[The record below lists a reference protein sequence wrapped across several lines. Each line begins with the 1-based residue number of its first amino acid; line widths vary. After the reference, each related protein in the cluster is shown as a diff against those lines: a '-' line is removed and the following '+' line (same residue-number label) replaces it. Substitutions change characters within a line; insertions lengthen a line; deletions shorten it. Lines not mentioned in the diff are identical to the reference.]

1 MVPTGN
7 LIMMIVNALLGIA
20 IPVFLAWWAVKKHQ
34 ANLSTILIG
43 AAVFFVF
50 ALVLESMVHQI
61 VLRGPRGAAIQE
73 NVLYFALYG
82 GLMAGLF
89 EETGRFL
96 AMKFLLKKEPTNVKA
111 GVSYGLGH
119 GGAEMLLIFSLSM
132 ISTFA
137 IAVMINA
144 GQTETL
150 LSQVPAEAKDQLTAQ
165 FDQIKEASA
174 GIYLIGLWERF
185 SALILQVSL
194 SILVWAAARKGG
206 KWLWL
211 FPAAILLHALVDGIA
226 VILSKQA
233 GTVTVELII
242 LAMAIAVAA
251 LAWLIARKAFPAEPA
266 PEADRGI
273 STDE

>member
-7 LIMMIVNALLGIA
+7 LVMIIVNVLLGIA
-20 IPVFLAWWAVKKHQ
+20 VPLFLCWWAVKKHK
-34 ANLSTILIG
+34 ANIATILIG
-43 AAVFFVF
+43 AAVFVVF
-50 ALVLESMVHQI
+50 ALVLEALVHQV
-61 VLRGPRGAAIQE
+61 VLKGPRGATIQG
-73 NVLYFALYG
+73 NILYYALYG

-96 AMKFLLKKEPTNVKA
+96 AMKFLLKKEPTTAKA

-119 GGAEMLLIFSLSM
+119 GGVEMMLIFGLSM

-137 IAVMINA
+137 MAVMINA

-150 LSQVPAEAKDQLTAQ
+150 LSQVPAEAKDQLVAQ
-165 FDQIKEASA
+165 LDQIKDARA
-174 GIYLIGLWERF
+174 GSFLLGLWERF

-211 FPAAILLHALVDGIA
+211 FPAAILLHALVDGVA
-226 VILSKQA
+226 VILAKHTGA
-233 GTVTVELII
+233 VTVELII
-242 LAMAIAVAA
+242 LAMAVAVAG
-251 LAWLIARKAFPAEPA
+251 LAWLVARKAFPK
-266 PEADRGI
+266 D
-273 STDE
+273 